1 MREYVIDV
9 ISNELNLFLTIY
21 IYTHRL
27 VQLLALIREVSFII
41 GQSLAEAGITDH
53 SAKTKGLLSVQ
64 LQTEPLCHP
73 ALASSKHHRRGD
85 TESLKEL
92 KDGS

>member
-1 MREYVIDV
+1 M
-9 ISNELNLFLTIY
+9 
-21 IYTHRL
+21 
-27 VQLLALIREVSFII
+27 
-41 GQSLAEAGITDH
+41 AEAGITDQ

-64 LQTEPLCHP
+64 LQTGPLCHP

-85 TESLKEL
+85 TEALKEL

>member
-1 MREYVIDV
+1 MREYVINV

-41 GQSLAEAGITDH
+41 GQW
-53 SAKTKGLLSVQ
+53 
-64 LQTEPLCHP
+64 
-73 ALASSKHHRRGD
+73 
-85 TESLKEL
+85 LKQE
-92 KDGS
+92 